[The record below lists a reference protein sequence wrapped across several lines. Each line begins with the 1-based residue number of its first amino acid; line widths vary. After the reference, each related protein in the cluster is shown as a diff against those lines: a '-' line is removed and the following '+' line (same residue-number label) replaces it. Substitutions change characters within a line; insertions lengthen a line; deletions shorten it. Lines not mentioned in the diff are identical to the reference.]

1 MCVLI
6 RGFPSAR
13 IRPRGTANKFLELRL
28 SLIDRRILL
37 ARLIPHSF
45 RLIRLKVFSLVTQ
58 CFLYTVADL
67 TYYKSLSSL
76 LAVYLLLFYS
86 FTVCL
91 FRGKERQRNPLFFRS
106 YYCFIHMAIAV
117 TFIVRPIFEDHVFW
131 TIFAEGTK
139 RNTLIQ
145 RSVKYL
151 VRRLAVAIRRRLLA
165 QVRRALA

>member
-1 MCVLI
+1 M
-6 RGFPSAR
+6 
-13 IRPRGTANKFLELRL
+13 
-28 SLIDRRILL
+28 
-37 ARLIPHSF
+37 
-45 RLIRLKVFSLVTQ
+45 
-58 CFLYTVADL
+58 
-67 TYYKSLSSL
+67 
-76 LAVYLLLFYS
+76 AVYLLLFYS

-151 VRRLAVAIRRRLLA
+151 VRRLAVAIHRRLLA
-165 QVRRALA
+165 QVRRALAQFENFTAGQKTAFRSSATTRDLSQGLANWLEKKRRPATYRRADDQGTISSPVAPPGLKFLPAVQRRR